1 MLLLRQTWRRG
12 DPAQPYAEDSTAPS
26 PPPPPGARCLD
37 IDCQSGC
44 RTRLQVGP
52 NFPDNN
58 MLGAALW
65 TGGSYARKFAKS
77 CHLPA
82 GSAGQLGWTRGA
94 ALYCGKLICETDAT
108 RRWSSFASSGLAAIR
123 SISGD
128 CHHNVARAGLRSR
141 LSLTS
146 VSSCCLVT
154 ARYGETELCREL
166 ATGAAGTGRLR
177 PRQPRVSRLSVAKL
191 GCCRAQAD
199 SDNNSDNSID
209 NNSTTTTVS

>member
-1 MLLLRQTWRRG
+1 MSVGLQ
-12 DPAQPYAEDSTAPS
+12 DPAASWSQFSRQQYAGS
-26 PPPPPGARCLD
+26 C
-37 IDCQSGC
+37 
-44 RTRLQVGP
+44 
-52 NFPDNN
+52 
-58 MLGAALW
+58 ALRER
-65 TGGSYARKFAKS
+65 GGSYARKFAKS

-123 SISGD
+123 SSSGD

>member
-65 TGGSYARKFAKS
+65 EREEGATPGSLQKAVICRLAARGSSAGPGEQRCTVGNWFAK
-77 CHLPA
+77 LT
-82 GSAGQLGWTRGA
+82 LRGA
-94 ALYCGKLICETDAT
+94 GVVLQA
-108 RRWSSFASSGLAAIR
+108 RGL
-123 SISGD
+123 
-128 CHHNVARAGLRSR
+128 LRSAPA
-141 LSLTS
+141 
-146 VSSCCLVT
+146 LVT
-154 ARYGETELCREL
+154 VITTWPGPGYALGSPWQ
-166 ATGAAGTGRLR
+166 ASQAA
-177 PRQPRVSRLSVAKL
+177 A
-191 GCCRAQAD
+191 
-199 SDNNSDNSID
+199 
-209 NNSTTTTVS
+209 